1 MHKKYEILSV
11 VGEGAYGIVYKCR
24 NKETK
29 EIVALKKFKETDD
42 ELVIKTMRRELEML
56 NKIKHEN
63 IVEFKESFIH
73 KKNLYLVF
81 EFVEKNLLEL
91 LQETPDGLNENKIKY
106 IIYQLIK
113 AIKYLHSQ
121 NIIHRDIKP
130 ENLLISKDLKLK
142 LCDFGFSRNVI
153 LNEEKVNI
161 SQMTDYVATR
171 WYRSPELLLNEG
183 YYGFEVDY
191 WSIGCIMGELTDGN
205 PIFPGEDEIDQLNC
219 IIKILGNLPPKL
231 VDSFNNNNNFN
242 HKKLTFCHHP
252 YGLSNLYYGKLS
264 NLAIDFMQGLLQL
277 DKEKRLN
284 GDNVLKHKYFQGYL
298 DNQSEEIE
306 KEMEMENENENE
318 NDNDNEN
325 ENDENLFIE
334 RFNHN
339 NYKENEDISNF
350 LENYNENNN
359 KINDQNIFHE
369 KVNDTNNDNNKD
381 DIVNYNIN
389 SDNNKNVININEADI
404 YSKDNSERNK
414 RIVNYNKFSISCRD
428 TNNWKLNANNY
439 IDINSK
445 SLFKIKEEKEKM
457 KKNINN
463 KKEKIIINE
472 EKKDYQNQI
481 EYIKPKKNLYKIK
494 QGKVE
499 FSPPKIKN
507 KSPEI
512 PKRYITII
520 KNNIKLSQN
529 SKIANNQDTKPLFK
543 SHSKNNINVKYNQ
556 NLNQLSQLRNSQP
569 NLISIMPN
577 GHLTGFN
584 TYLNQKNDKYNY
596 QIKTNFNNKNNN
608 YKFINNFPI
617 IKEKEEFKEENIH
630 TKKIKLKKVSSQNN
644 KLSIYYLGNFDQNKT
659 KDKMFKTETEK
670 FNDYNKF
677 SYISHNGK
685 SKITFKLPQLFQ
697 FYNNLSGNN
706 IIKKNNKDFQ
716 FKKIN

>member
-91 LQETPDGLNENKIKY
+91 LQETPDGLSENKIKY

-231 VDSFNNNNNFN
+231 VDSFNINNNFN
-242 HKKLTFCHHP
+242 HKKLTFCNHP

-306 KEMEMENENENE
+306 KEMEMETENE
-318 NDNDNEN
+318 D
-325 ENDENLFIE
+325 DEKLFIE
-334 RFNHN
+334 RFNRN

-359 KINDQNIFHE
+359 KIKDENIFHE
-369 KVNDTNNDNNKD
+369 KVNDINNDNNKD
-381 DIVNYNIN
+381 DIVNYNSN
-389 SDNNKNVININEADI
+389 SDNIKNVINNNDADI
-404 YSKDNSERNK
+404 YSKDNAERNK
-414 RIVNYNKFSISCRD
+414 RNVNYNKFSISCRD
-428 TNNWKLNANNY
+428 TNNLKLNGNNI

-445 SLFKIKEEKEKM
+445 SLFKNKEEKEKM
-457 KKNINN
+457 KKNINDN
-463 KKEKIIINE
+463 KEKIIINE

-494 QGKVE
+494 QGKVD
-499 FSPPKIKN
+499 FSPPQIKN

-529 SKIANNQDTKPLFK
+529 SKITNNPDTLNNKIKPLFK

-556 NLNQLSQLRNSQP
+556 NLNQLNQLRNSQP

-617 IKEKEEFKEENIH
+617 IKEKEEFKQENIH
-630 TKKIKLKKVSSQNN
+630 PKKIKLKKVSSQNN

-670 FNDYNKF
+670 FNDNKF